1 MIARLSAEIRFG
13 ASLMAASCSSS
24 DGAVGFVPGVGP
36 LVFGIVSIWMLV
48 AMVIAVRQSLD
59 YTSTVP
65 AVGVSL
71 VGWVVSGVISFL
83 FFGLVVS

>member
-1 MIARLSAEIRFG
+1 
-13 ASLMAASCSSS
+13 
-24 DGAVGFVPGVGP
+24 
-36 LVFGIVSIWMLV
+36 
-48 AMVIAVRQSLD
+48 MVIAVRQSLD

-65 AVGVSL
+65 AVGVCL